1 MSEHSLNS
9 QNNWHGGFP
18 IDHEFSSLE
27 NLDRSEFNPAIDI
40 VKTVGK
46 VLLDN
51 WKGNQFA
58 GLYLYGKPGTGKT
71 HSAIAIARM
80 LANNGAQVYY
90 RYAPTLYPAHEL
102 LSGWNR
108 ERKELGAPEYAVF
121 PKSGQDTSRM
131 SSSNSKYDR
140 RTVLVYDDYKPEN
153 QEKLYAALEAAEYFG
168 GLVIATSNYDDPFKL
183 TELADNPKSTQ
194 DVVLEEILDRER
206 PEIMKSVHEKIAAS
220 SRSESESLRSRI
232 AAGFKF
238 IHFEGDDQRPNHSF
252 WTNNGL

>member
-1 MSEHSLNS
+1 MKIH
-9 QNNWHGGFP
+9 
-18 IDHEFSSLE
+18 D
-27 NLDRSEFNPAIDI
+27 
-40 VKTVGK
+40 
-46 VLLDN
+46 
-51 WKGNQFA
+51 
-58 GLYLYGKPGTGKT
+58 
-71 HSAIAIARM
+71 
-80 LANNGAQVYY
+80 
-90 RYAPTLYPAHEL
+90 
-102 LSGWNR
+102 LS
-108 ERKELGAPEYAVF
+108 
-121 PKSGQDTSRM
+121 
-131 SSSNSKYDR
+131 
-140 RTVLVYDDYKPEN
+140 EN